1 MSVTRRAFGY
11 VRVSTSDQGESG
23 LGLEAQRSAIA
34 EACASRDWELTDVRE
49 EVKSGGRA
57 DNRPV
62 LQELLGNLRRGD
74 ALVVARLD
82 RLTRS
87 LLDWATLLED
97 ARRRG
102 WTLVVVEQGFDLG
115 TPTGRAMAGMLAVFA
130 QFEREL
136 IGERTREALAAKRA
150 EGWVPHRFLPQIPPR
165 FRRRVREL
173 AAGGLSQRAVAAA
186 MSAETGS
193 RWHRST
199 VARILGEGDL
209 PTKVR

>member
-1 MSVTRRAFGY
+1 MTTAIGY
-11 VRVSTSDQGESG
+11 VRVSTADQDESG
-23 LGLEAQRSAIA
+23 LGLAAQRAAIA
-34 EACASRDWELTDVRE
+34 GACASREWVLAEVHE

-62 LQELLGNLRRGD
+62 LQALVGGMGRGD

-150 EGWVPHRFLPQIPPR
+150 TGWEPHRFPPR
-165 FRRRVREL
+165 IPTEARARIAEL
-173 AAGGLSQRAVAAA
+173 AADGLSQRAIAARLN
-186 MSAETGS
+186 AERVPALGR
-193 RWHRST
+193 RWHRSAVT
-199 VARILGEGDL
+199 RILAGSD
-209 PTKVR
+209 